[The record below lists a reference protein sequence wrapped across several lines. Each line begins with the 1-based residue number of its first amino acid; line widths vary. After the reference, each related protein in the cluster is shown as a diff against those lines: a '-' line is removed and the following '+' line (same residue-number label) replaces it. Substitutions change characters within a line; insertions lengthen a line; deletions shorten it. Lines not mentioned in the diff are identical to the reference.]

1 MIPDTARDIIYVI
14 AAVLFI
20 FDLKWMS
27 HPRTAV
33 RGNKL
38 GSLGMVLAIAATL
51 ITGLWIWRLLLIRDL
66 HEAYH
71 RGADPR

>member
-1 MIPDTARDIIYVI
+1 VYDF
-14 AAVLFI
+14 AVLG
-20 FDLKWMS
+20 LP
-27 HPRTAV
+27 HAGLP
-33 RGNKL
+33 
-38 GSLGMVLAIAATL
+38 IAATL